1 MLILFYRYPDA
12 QLRDF
17 NAATLVLDPLNGT
30 TGFTYDANGN
40 LLNVNRRA
48 QQGSRVSGLLYSLL
62 GLIVANGTTSSL
74 GIYWRL
80 VSCGVARRSL
90 GEYLFR

>member
-40 LLNVNRRA
+40 LLSVNRRA
-48 QQGSRVSGLLYSLL
+48 QQRDDLRWGQVWSCIDIHLLNGS
-62 GLIVANGTTSSL
+62 
-74 GIYWRL
+74 
-80 VSCGVARRSL
+80 
-90 GEYLFR
+90 